1 MAHGMAS
8 NGAEFQWIC
17 KVLGDSRQAICGKH
31 PAESWISKDAGWI
44 ILTLLQAP
52 ISPKEIKHKR
62 PSGMYLLHSHD
73 GCSLT
78 LLMDLSILSSVIN
91 EKKHTKLFFAFSSQP
106 PFNQPSKSNLKRLC
120 LYRHPL
126 IPKKCP
132 ATSDDWQRL
141 AKSKTCRDHVTGRT
155 GRSPSEDII

>member
-1 MAHGMAS
+1 MHFCGGGLLMSAYTSVFNSLIHHINRFIRWLRGPLSMAHGMAS

-78 LLMDLSILSSVIN
+78 LLMDLSSVIN
-91 EKKHTKLFFAFSSQP
+91 EKKHTKLFFAFPHSHHLTNHLNAVVSLSP
-106 PFNQPSKSNLKRLC
+106 PL
-120 LYRHPL
+120 HP
-126 IPKKCP
+126 
-132 ATSDDWQRL
+132 
-141 AKSKTCRDHVTGRT
+141 
-155 GRSPSEDII
+155 